1 MDVYRAKIRGE
12 VDGIEGDELART
24 RVEAYANSIRPTGF
38 LVRVQSNPHHL
49 SSAGWFVLR
58 IISPCILWISAF
70 QPQPLAM
77 RVFTKVT
84 GILH

>member
-1 MDVYRAKIRGE
+1 MDIYRSKIRGD

-24 RVEAYANSIRPTGF
+24 RIEAYANSIRPTGF
-38 LVRVQSNPHHL
+38 LVRVKSGPHHL
-49 SSAGWFVLR
+49 SYGWFVLR

-77 RVFTKVT
+77 RVFIKVT
-84 GILH
+84 GTLH